1 MKNTEPTKAIGLGE
15 APAGSSLNTLLD
27 SFAGI
32 VFLIDA
38 KTGETIYSSKHP
50 LEWLGFSLKNET
62 NKKGFVLEKLMHP
75 DDLAEYKERI
85 NTIRALS
92 HNQKYEIKERYRHAQ
107 GGYHWYATKY
117 IVYEADKDG
126 TPTTLM
132 RLSYDI
138 SAQEGQRREME
149 KLALIAQKT
158 TNAIIITNRNLRI
171 TWINDGYTRLT
182 GYTLAEVKGKR
193 ATDLLAEHE
202 SNAEALERINNSV
215 ANGASFVEELGGYTK
230 TGEEYWMRINADP
243 TRDLSGKTESFI
255 AIGQNITE
263 LKKNSEELIKSN
275 ERLKHYA
282 FFTSHQLR
290 SPVADILSILDVF
303 DYDHPENPDN
313 KRLLQD
319 LKTVSVKLD
328 GVVHDLN
335 KIVAADRVRYA
346 DENRKNH
353 PLESI
358 MLVDDD
364 RVFNNI
370 TTMILR
376 KLNPQLTILSYTR
389 AANALET
396 LKGPK
401 APDAVFLDINM
412 PDMNGWD
419 FLNNLEALG
428 VKVPV
433 YMLTSSIDPE
443 DIKKAKTYEHVK
455 GYFTKPLTKSVLTKY
470 FVF

>member
-1 MKNTEPTKAIGLGE
+1 MKNTEPIKAEGLGE
-15 APAGSSLNTLLD
+15 TPANSLLVTLLD
-27 SFAGI
+27 SFLGI

-38 KTGETIYSSKHP
+38 KTGETIYSSMHP
-50 LEWLGFSLKNET
+50 AEWLGYAQKKNID
-62 NKKGFVLEKLMHP
+62 KQSFVEADFLHP
-75 DDLAEYKERI
+75 DDLDEYRARAEI
-85 NTIRALS
+85 IRNLPAG
-92 HNQKYEIKERYRHAQ
+92 QRYEVNERYKHAA
-107 GGYHWYATKY
+107 GGYRWFSTAY
-117 IVYEADKDG
+117 IVYETNADGSPK
-126 TPTTLM
+126 TLM

-138 SAQEGQRREME
+138 SEREYQRREME

-158 TNAIIITNRNLRI
+158 TNAIIITNSNLKI
-171 TWINDGYTRLT
+171 TWINDGYTHLT

-193 ATDLLAEHE
+193 ASDLLAEHE
-202 SNAEALERINNSV
+202 SNTEAVKRINECV
-215 ANGASFVEELGGYTK
+215 ATGTSFVEELGGYTK

-243 TRDLSGKTESFI
+243 IPSPDGKVDSFI

-275 ERLKHYA
+275 NRLKHYA

-290 SPVADILSILDVF
+290 SPVADILSILDVV
-303 DYDHPENPDN
+303 DYEHPENPDN
-313 KRLLQD
+313 RRLLND

-328 GVVHDLN
+328 GVIHDLN

-376 KLNPQLTILSYTR
+376 KLNPQLTILSYTH

-396 LKGPK
+396 LKAAK
-401 APDAVFLDINM
+401 TPDAVFLDINM
-412 PDMNGWD
+412 PDMNGWE
-419 FLNNLEALG
+419 FLNRLEELG
-428 VKVPV
+428 INVPV

-443 DIKKAKTYEHVK
+443 DIQKAKAYGHVK

-470 FVF
+470 FAF

>member
-1 MKNTEPTKAIGLGE
+1 MKNTEPIKAEGLGE
-15 APAGSSLNTLLD
+15 APASSLLVTLLE
-27 SFAGI
+27 SFSGI
-32 VFLIDA
+32 VVLMEA
-38 KTGETIYSSKHP
+38 STGKVTYQSKRP
-50 LEWLGFSLKNET
+50 AAWLGYSKKKNTDFET
-62 NKKGFVLEKLMHP
+62 FNEADYLHP
-75 DDLAEYKERI
+75 DDLEEYRG
-85 NTIRALS
+85 RADKLKLLLPG
-92 HNQKYEIKERYRHAQ
+92 QKYEVTERYKHSE
-107 GGYHWYATKY
+107 GGYRWFSTTY
-117 IVYEADKDG
+117 IVYEANPDG
-126 TPTTLM
+126 SSKTLM

-138 SAQEGQRREME
+138 SEQENQRREMG

-158 TNAIIITNRNLRI
+158 TNAIIITNNNLKI
-171 TWINDGYTRLT
+171 TWINDGYTQLT

-193 ATDLLAEHE
+193 ASDLLAEHAH
-202 SNAEALERINNSV
+202 NTEALKRINECV
-215 ANGASFVEELGGYTK
+215 AAGESFVEELGGYTK

-243 TRDLSGKTESFI
+243 IMNARGNVESFF

-275 ERLKHYA
+275 NRLKHYA

-290 SPVADILSILDVF
+290 SPVADILSILDVV

-313 KRLLQD
+313 RRLLND

-328 GVVHDLN
+328 GVIHDLN

-346 DENRKNH
+346 DENRNNH

-376 KLNPQLTILSYTR
+376 KLNPQLTILSYTH

-396 LKGPK
+396 LKATK
-401 APDAVFLDINM
+401 TPDAVFLDINM
-412 PDMNGWD
+412 PDMNGWE
-419 FLNNLEALG
+419 FLSHLEELG
-428 VKVPV
+428 INVPV

-443 DIKKAKTYEHVK
+443 DIQKAKAYGHVK

>member
-1 MKNTEPTKAIGLGE
+1 MKNTEPIKAESLGE
-15 APAGSSLNTLLD
+15 VPASSMLNTLLD
-27 SFAGI
+27 SFEGI
-32 VFLIDA
+32 VFLIEA
-38 KTGETIYSSKHP
+38 KTGEAIYSSRHP
-50 LEWLGFSLKNET
+50 LEWLGYIRNRE
-62 NKKGFVLEKLMHP
+62 NKEIPFIAEKLLHP
-75 DDLAEYKERI
+75 DDLAEYKERLHK
-85 NTIRALS
+85 IRALLP
-92 HNQKYEIKERYRHAQ
+92 NQKYEIIERYKHAE
-107 GGYHWYATKY
+107 GGYRWYATKY
-117 IVYEADKDG
+117 VVYETNEDG
-126 TPTTLM
+126 SPQILM

-138 SAQEGQRREME
+138 SKQENQRQEME

-158 TNAIIITNRNLRI
+158 TNAIIITNSNLKI
-171 TWINDGYTRLT
+171 TWINDGYTHLT

-193 ATDLLAEHE
+193 ASDLLAEHE
-202 SNAEALERINNSV
+202 SNTEAVKRINECV
-215 ANGASFVEELGGYTK
+215 AQGTSFVEELGGYTK

-243 TRDLSGKTESFI
+243 IPDSTGKTDSFI

-275 ERLKHYA
+275 QRLKHYA

-290 SPVADILSILDVF
+290 SPVADILSILDVV
-303 DYDHPENPDN
+303 DYEHPENPDN
-313 KRLLQD
+313 KRLLND

-328 GVVHDLN
+328 GVIHDLN

-346 DENRKNH
+346 DENRDNF
-353 PLESI
+353 PLKSI
-358 MLVDDD
+358 MLIDDD

-376 KLNPQLTILSYTR
+376 KLNPQLNILSYTH

-396 LKGPK
+396 LKSTNL
-401 APDAVFLDINM
+401 PDAVFLDINM
-412 PDMNGWD
+412 PDMNGWE
-419 FLNNLEALG
+419 FLSSLETLG
-428 VKVPV
+428 INVPV

-443 DIKKAKTYEHVK
+443 DIKRAKTYGLVK